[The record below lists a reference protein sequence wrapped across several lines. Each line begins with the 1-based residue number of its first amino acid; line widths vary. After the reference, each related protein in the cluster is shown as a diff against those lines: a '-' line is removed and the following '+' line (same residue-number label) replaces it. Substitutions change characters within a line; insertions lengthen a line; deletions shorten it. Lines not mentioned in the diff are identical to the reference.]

1 MGFKARIFFFLS
13 FLLTPTFLDH
23 TEHIAKRIQH
33 VEKNMFKKKV
43 YPAEGIDKHILRRGR
58 LECFPCTIPAISD
71 LFFRSTWW
79 LHWTREHTWINQMSQ
94 NESCWGNNESTN
106 TMRLQLR
113 SHSGALERIVGCD
126 AGVFPQQPSF
136 CSQAEKRLSRFLKG
150 KLSPP
155 DYFQRSQTRR
165 KS

>member
-1 MGFKARIFFFLS
+1 
-13 FLLTPTFLDH
+13 
-23 TEHIAKRIQH
+23 
-33 VEKNMFKKKV
+33 
-43 YPAEGIDKHILRRGR
+43 
-58 LECFPCTIPAISD
+58 
-71 LFFRSTWW
+71 
-79 LHWTREHTWINQMSQ
+79 MSQ

-150 KLSPP
+150 KLSPTTTFSGAKQEENP
-155 DYFQRSQTRR
+155 EERMINSKESTVDEEWCDLDEKHFYKDETRYTSSVLTPPTPKKSAIATVEGEEVGHFQDKMIDR
-165 KS
+165 

>member
-1 MGFKARIFFFLS
+1 MW
-13 FLLTPTFLDH
+13 
-23 TEHIAKRIQH
+23 
-33 VEKNMFKKKV
+33 EKNMFKKKV
-43 YPAEGIDKHILRRGR
+43 DPAEGIDKHILRSG
-58 LECFPCTIPAISD
+58 CFPCTIPAIRD

-155 DYFQRSQTRR
+155 TTFSGAKQEENPEERMINSKESTVDEE
-165 KS
+165 